1 MRWMYQITNNIKIF
15 LFQINMTVC
24 LVAGAGPGIGQ
35 SVAKRF
41 IKEGFTVIAVRRSED
56 KIKPFEVEMNKCGKI
71 S

>member
-1 MRWMYQITNNIKIF
+1 
-15 LFQINMTVC
+15 MTVC